1 MILIDLVNKKRALDV
16 LAEKHFNNFATV
28 KAIYSLKKKVQEE
41 FDFYV
46 GEERKLIEEYA
57 DKDEN
62 GIPKIEDSLIKF
74 KTEED
79 KKKYVELIENLYN
92 TNIDIDKI
100 TIKVEDF
107 RDELPTP
114 KELDDL
120 DLFINWE

>member
-1 MILIDLVNKKRALDV
+1 MILIELVNKKKAVDA

-28 KAIYSLKKKVQEE
+28 KAIYSLKKRVQEE

-57 DKDEN
+57 DKDET
-62 GIPKIEDSLIKF
+62 GIPKIEDNLIKF
-74 KTEED
+74 KTPED
-79 KKKYVELIENLYN
+79 KDKYVELIENLYN